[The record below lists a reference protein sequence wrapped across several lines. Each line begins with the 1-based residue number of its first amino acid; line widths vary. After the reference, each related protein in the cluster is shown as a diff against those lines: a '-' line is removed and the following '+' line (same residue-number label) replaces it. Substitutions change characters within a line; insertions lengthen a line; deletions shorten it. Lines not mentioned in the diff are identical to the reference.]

1 MQDASGIVIPAGFL
15 RAMLLR
21 MHNTP
26 RKGLDGHDGAEERKA
41 LLQRLL
47 PLWPRE
53 IADGSLANR
62 QRIIRLLAR
71 ALREER
77 RRGSGGHWAYDLSR
91 HAALAKLYK
100 QECEALRHHMR
111 RR

>member
-1 MQDASGIVIPAGFL
+1 
-15 RAMLLR
+15 MLLR
-21 MHNTP
+21 MQNAHG
-26 RKGLDGHDGAEERKA
+26 RGLVAHDLSEQRHT

-53 IADGSLANR
+53 IADGSLANHR
-62 QRIIRLLAR
+62 RIVRLLAR

-77 RRGSGGHWAYDLSR
+77 RRGNCGHWAYDLSR

-100 QECEALRHHMR
+100 QECDALSIRLR
-111 RR
+111 RQANRNAGGNVVPNP